1 MANHGHPVNAS
12 YSAEHDTNQAQM
24 RNRDLV
30 DQPSDIHSQGQ
41 ATNFLQESGAQAKD
55 AAQTAVNMAKGAVV
69 GAANM
74 AQGAAEVVK
83 NTLGMNANANANA
96 NANSTTSTAA
106 AATTAEGNNS
116 HPRNPTTRM

>member
-1 MANHGHPVNAS
+1 MANQGHPSSA
-12 YSAEHDTNQAQM
+12 YDAEHGTDQTQL
-24 RNRDLV
+24 RKRDLV

-41 ATNFLQESGAQAKD
+41 ATNFLQDSGAQAKD
-55 AAQTAVNMAKGAVV
+55 AAQTALNMAKGAAV

-83 NTLGMNANANANA
+83 NTLGMNAPKAG
-96 NANSTTSTAA
+96 NSTTTAA
-106 AATTAEGNNS
+106 AAATGGNNS

>member
-1 MANHGHPVNAS
+1 MANHGHPVNA
-12 YSAEHDTNQAQM
+12 EHDSNQAQM

-55 AAQTAVNMAKGAVV
+55 AAQTAVNMAKGAAV

-83 NTLGMNANANANA
+83 NTLGINAPNANSNS
-96 NANSTTSTAA
+96 NSTTSTAA
-106 AATTAEGNNS
+106 AATTAGGNNS